1 MADIKGINT
10 AKISKMQKAIEDWAK
25 AVDDAK
31 ITVSSKNVA
40 KAIKGNTQAEQVKSL
55 CQACDSYANTL
66 TAKLRAYENRLT
78 NIKTAYVKNDA
89 DSTAISGVTSEIKNL
104 KS

>member
-10 AKISKMQKAIEDWAK
+10 ARIQKMQSAIEEWAK
-25 AVDDAK
+25 AVDNAK

-40 KAIKGNTQAEQVKSL
+40 KAIKGNTQADQVKSL
-55 CQACDSYANTL
+55 CQACDSYADSL
-66 TAKLRAYENRLT
+66 TVKLRNYKNRLE
-78 NIKTAYVKNDA
+78 NIKKAYVKNDA
-89 DSTAISGVTSEIKNL
+89 DSTAISSVTSEIKNL

>member
-1 MADIKGINT
+1 MADIKGFNT
-10 AKISKMQKAIEDWAK
+10 AKIQKMQDAIEEWAK
-25 AVDDAK
+25 AVDAAK

-40 KAIKGNTQAEQVKSL
+40 KAIKGSTQAAQVKSL

-66 TAKLRAYENRLT
+66 TVKLRAYENRL
-78 NIKTAYVKNDA
+78 NEVKSAYLKNDA
-89 DSTAISGVTSEIKNL
+89 ESTAISSVTSAVKNL

>member
-10 AKISKMQKAIEDWAK
+10 ARIQKMQSAIEEWAK
-25 AVDDAK
+25 AVDNAK

-40 KAIKGNTQAEQVKSL
+40 KAIKGNTQADQVKSL
-55 CQACDSYANTL
+55 CQACDSYADSL
-66 TAKLRAYENRLT
+66 TVKLRNYKERLET
-78 NIKTAYVKNDA
+78 IKKAYVKNDA
-89 DSTAISGVTSEIKNL
+89 DSTAISSVTSEIKNL